1 MPGEMG
7 EVFKAIAL
15 TRELEAPLSGFSL
28 QDLRHSL

>member
-7 EVFKAIAL
+7 EAFKAIAL
-15 TRELEAPLSGFSL
+15 TREYDAALDGFAL